1 MINQVFASYDDY
13 MKYLATKKIAV
24 VGLGIGN
31 LDFFKHLVINGL
43 EVTGFDKSNDFAD
56 LKEFISSYPKA
67 SLVTGSDYLSHLK
80 GFNIIFKTQS
90 MKRDLPEFME
100 EINRSAL
107 LTSEMWEFF
116 KYCNNKIIG
125 ITGSSGKTTT
135 TTLVAEMLKRQGYKV
150 WLGGNIGSPLFHKLK
165 EIKKDDIIVLEL
177 ASCQLQMFG
186 SKSPNISVVTNISP
200 NHLDFHDSYD
210 EYIYSKS
217 LIFKN
222 QKSGDRLVLNYDDQ
236 TTKDFLKDT
245 SSQVYMFSGKSKKED
260 PEFIGAYI
268 KDGHI
273 YTNIDNNINR
283 VLDIKDILIPGSHN
297 VENYMA
303 AILATYGLVEKD
315 AIVKTAKEFGGVE
328 HRIEFVREIN
338 NIKFYNDSIGTTPS
352 RTIASVEAF
361 NQKVILIT
369 GGYDKNIPYDI
380 MGPLI
385 KDKVKALV
393 LMGQTKNKI
402 LQAYKDYGCD
412 IPVFEVD
419 NMEDAVNMAYKAAS
433 DYDIVIM
440 SPASAS
446 FDMYKNFEEKGNI
459 FKKIV
464 LSL

>member
-43 EVTGFDKSNDFAD
+43 EVTGFDKSNDFDD

-67 SLVTGSDYLSHLK
+67 SLVTGSDYLSYLK

-100 EINRSAL
+100 EINRGAL

-222 QKSGDRLVLNYDDQ
+222 QKSSDRLVLNYDDQ

-260 PEFIGAYI
+260 PEFTGAYI

-303 AILATYGLVEKD
+303 AILATYGLVEND

-328 HRIEFVREIN
+328 HRIEFVIEIN

-385 KDKVKALV
+385 RDKVKALV

-419 NMEDAVNMAYKAAS
+419 NMEDAVNMAFKAAS
-433 DYDIVIM
+433 NYDIVIM